1 MKLVKIVTVNVTNL
15 APHLCLSSFPPLA
28 QATVGSVQRSPV
40 ESSYSHQ
47 LHREQRRSHSAGT
60 LLALNTLFKTHF
72 SKLESI
78 CVKGMFHF
86 SKIGHRGPA
95 AIALLSLSC
104 EQSNHVRITL
114 SHLCLHSRVKNTT
127 SEGCIHFL
135 VTQTG
140 VNRKGVFSLA
150 KLCLPGGKIRLC
162 VSASVKHLESI
173 LLVKGAI
180 QTKLT

>member
-1 MKLVKIVTVNVTNL
+1 MFAHLLSNIMDLVDMKLVKIVTVNVTNL

-95 AIALLSLSC
+95 AIALLSSSC
-104 EQSNHVRITL
+104 EQSNHV
-114 SHLCLHSRVKNTT
+114 
-127 SEGCIHFL
+127 
-135 VTQTG
+135 
-140 VNRKGVFSLA
+140 
-150 KLCLPGGKIRLC
+150 
-162 VSASVKHLESI
+162 
-173 LLVKGAI
+173 
-180 QTKLT
+180 